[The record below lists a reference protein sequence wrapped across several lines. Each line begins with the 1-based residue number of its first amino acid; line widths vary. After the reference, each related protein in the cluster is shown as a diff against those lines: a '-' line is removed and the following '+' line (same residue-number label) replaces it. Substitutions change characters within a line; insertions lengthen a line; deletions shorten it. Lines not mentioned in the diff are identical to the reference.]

1 MRSFWL
7 MANVISMAVEIKNK
21 KANYQYE
28 LTERFTAGIQLKGTE
43 IKSIRGGKAS
53 IGEAYCKLINKEL
66 FVFNMYIAEY
76 ENAGYATHE
85 ERRQRKLLLDK
96 VELKKITRKMKDVG
110 LTIVPTLVFIND
122 NGWAKMNIAIAKGKK
137 MHDKRDDLKK
147 KDVKRD
153 IDRGMIE

>member
-1 MRSFWL
+1 
-7 MANVISMAVEIKNK
+7 MAVEIKNK

-110 LTIVPTLVFIND
+110 LTIVPTLVFINE

-147 KDVKRD
+147 KDIKRLGFMELD
-153 IDRGMIE
+153 SENEMCLA

>member
-1 MRSFWL
+1 
-7 MANVISMAVEIKNK
+7 MAVEIKNK

-28 LTERFTAGIQLKGTE
+28 LTERFTVGLQLKGTE

-76 ENAGYATHE
+76 ENSGYVTHE
-85 ERRQRKLLLDK
+85 ERRQRKLLLEK

-110 LTIVPTLVFIND
+110 LTIVPTLVFINE

-137 MHDKRDDLKK
+137 LRDKRDDLKD
-147 KDVKRD
+147 KDLKRD
-153 IDRGMIE
+153 MDRRMSE

>member
-1 MRSFWL
+1 
-7 MANVISMAVEIKNK
+7 MANAISMAVEIKNK

-153 IDRGMIE
+153 IDRGMTE